1 MGREGVLEWC
11 RRDSHGGSDIIVEVK
26 EREEGENKGDKGRRE
41 GRKTKDGSELTNRRW
56 YKWRRGRLTGRD
68 RSKWMGVTDAI
79 GSGHSAR
86 L

>member
-1 MGREGVLEWC
+1 MLEWC

-26 EREEGENKGDKGRRE
+26 EREEGGRTRGTRGRGE